1 MAPLPSNDDRDEL
14 LLSCRYGDLEDIE
27 AFVSKYGKESLSDI
41 RDDNQN
47 TILHMAAGNGHLG
60 MKSI

>member
-27 AFVSKYGKESLSDI
+27 AFVSKYGKKSLSDI